1 MNQQW
6 IDLHVHSTCSDGTF
20 TPTELVAYALQKGLA
35 ALALTDHDT
44 TDGITEAQKAAR
56 NTSLQIIPGIELSTG
71 YQGRDIHVL
80 GLNIDPENDEFQ
92 KWLHEFQDT
101 RNRRN
106 QKMIGKMQEYGLS
119 ITLEEVEKSY
129 PDSICTRAHFARYLK
144 ETGQVSSLAEA
155 FDRYL
160 NDHGPCFVPREK
172 ISPQMAVKLI
182 HQGGGKAVLAHPL
195 LYRMSDEPLQKLISE
210 MKKTGLDGI
219 EAIYSCNKG
228 KDESYVRQLARKYGL
243 FITGGSD
250 FHGTNKPDID
260 LGTGRGNLRIPVEL
274 LKDL

>member
-80 GLNIDPENDEFQ
+80 GLNIDPKNEEFQ
-92 KWLHEFQDT
+92 KQLHEFQDT

-106 QKMIGKMQEYGLS
+106 HKMIEKMQEHGLS

-155 FDRYL
+155 FNRYL
-160 NDHGPCFVPREK
+160 NDRGPCYVPREK

-182 HQGGGKAVLAHPL
+182 HQGGGKAILAHPL

-210 MKKTGLDGI
+210 MKKAGLDGI

-228 KDESYVRQLARKYGL
+228 KDKSYVRQLARKYGL

-250 FHGTNKPDID
+250 FHGTNKPNID

-274 LKDL
+274 LKNL